1 MGWSEQTW
9 PTFKVENCRGG
20 FFFPKFYH
28 WKKQFLKKVAALIR
42 SLPVEEQPKQ
52 VICTRRGM
60 LDPLEVNIR
69 NIFCLF
75 NILFFQFLKSLAVK
89 NVKSIFLLSCTCP
102 LFMCYFQVHLLDF
115 PNVTIKGSELR
126 LPFLT
131 ILKVSI
137 IFLKIVVL
145 DQGSQNYDHFIGA
158 KNPRHGA
165 QCY

>member
-1 MGWSEQTW
+1 MANNL
-9 PTFKVENCRGG
+9 F
-20 FFFPKFYH
+20 
-28 WKKQFLKKVAALIR
+28 KKVAALIR

-89 NVKSIFLLSCTCP
+89 NVKSIFLLSCPCP